1 MTVYLTTGDTVVC
14 TTGTVYLTMTFEGV
28 TVAANTKDTVV
39 TGKLADHLVSWAKA
53 EAELEGKLD
62 GVHICDHR
70 VTRVWQGHFRVS
82 LYTKSLPEGNFIVP
96 EYSIVASYLLECVDG
111 KMIYNRT
118 RRPNSALND

>member
-1 MTVYLTTGDTVVC
+1 MYTTGI
-14 TTGTVYLTMTFEGV
+14 VYRIMTLEDV
-28 TVAANTKDTVV
+28 IVAANTKDTVI
-39 TGKLADHLVSWAKA
+39 TGKLADHLVNWAKA

-62 GVHICDHR
+62 GVRVCDHR

-82 LYTKSLPEGNFIVP
+82 LYTKNLPEGNFIVP

-118 RRPNSALND
+118 KRPNSALSD